1 MTTTAVARLGL
12 AVAVAAAVL
21 LALQTWSGGPR
32 TVHVVI
38 EHSRF
43 LLPDGA
49 TALQVVDGQTVRFV
63 VDNRDP
69 IDHEL
74 IAGPLATQLRHE
86 AGTDRHHDGAHGAVS
101 VPAGATATTEHTFR
115 AGADAPRPGTA
126 VAWLGCHLPGH
137 WDHGMRLPVEL
148 R

>member
-1 MTTTAVARLGL
+1 MTTAAAVRWAL
-12 AVAVAAAVL
+12 AVAVAAVAL
-21 LALQTWSGGPR
+21 LALRTASGGPR

-49 TALQVVDGQTVRFV
+49 PALQVDDGETVRFV

-101 VPAGATATTEHTFR
+101 VPAGTTARTEHTFHS
-115 AGADAPRPGTA
+115 DPDDPDPGSA